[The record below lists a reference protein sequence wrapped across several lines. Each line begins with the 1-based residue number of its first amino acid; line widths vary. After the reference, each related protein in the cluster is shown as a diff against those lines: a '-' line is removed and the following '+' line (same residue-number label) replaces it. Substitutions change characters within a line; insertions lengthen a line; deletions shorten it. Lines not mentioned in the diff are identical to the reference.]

1 MSTTPE
7 PSDSD
12 FTAALI
18 ADGLIAEAMRSGEHR
33 RLYLAGHLGLGPE
46 TLFEALRERLHPD
59 RGIIVDAPLGPV
71 QLQGVPLGIYP
82 GGEALLV
89 PYLVGSPG
97 PNAGSAGFAAFL
109 RDEVPVGTAPRVLLI
124 LDEHPVETVRTAAED
139 AALLEA
145 LQWPQLLD
153 AAISGAEPAVLTLL
167 RTVIEDDA
175 RFGRMPRTFTSVGAL
190 RRLATRTDPIEAGAG
205 LDLLGCYLSDPAAHT
220 DARRRLRRGATWRA
234 QLEAW
239 SAPDQNIEAR
249 LLPRY
254 PDQSDPGLKRVL
266 AAQTP
271 FGIDFA
277 KITLADMPRER
288 ASVTRLRLVSP
299 VRARGAACASL
310 PGRAAIWKPGGG
322 SFSIMLTSPATSE
335 ASVTLMWA
343 DGGAPVELHIAA
355 GDREITID
363 TEGEGW
369 RFARLELPTG
379 EAADLAIF
387 LGTGDWAPFESRLDL
402 DLTSSAFR
410 CTGEPQLLA
419 MGKSGELLGQPEVE
433 ATEDFEGDGE
443 PCRCVARF
451 GQQSQPIDLL
461 LDGSSG
467 EFNDSDDDPGI
478 DTLPPGPGP
487 DTGEIPPEDEGN
499 EGEEGPD
506 SGGTAGSVPRFPSV
520 AHARLSAS
528 RSGQAVGPSS
538 FRVTADGVG
547 RGLTPGVYEL
557 ESQRLA
563 QGLDGL
569 KLERQ
574 ILARPDATAFVVRR
588 FGGDAVLDPHPH
600 LDRLDLGGLPREFC
614 DAFLHA
620 RVNLFAALATYGSV
634 HALGAGV
641 AHTEAE
647 AYVAAY
653 EALLDA
659 MLARGRFLAEYERI
673 LLCDAISDPATGEL
687 FIAPTNP
694 ISVRY
699 ILMMTEEVEGWLPRA
714 SEVLPA
720 DLDSCSTRHL
730 LPFFAMQGTWYET
743 AEAAPLLWRR
753 YRPQSQANPGEHRP
767 GYIARRIEHFLRV
780 HPEYR
785 DERQVL
791 SLAFHEP
798 GDGGTVLAALRRLVR
813 PLATESTPQPLP
825 QLQVTII
832 SSSSAP
838 SALQGVVSGATA
850 SSRSD
855 ATLDRILRDRVSLQR
870 AAPDDGIPEF
880 AHLSFVFQ
888 SSLDR
893 EPAAVDLTSRA
904 GTLYAGGLAAA
915 PGRHT
920 EPGRNETAFSWGTF
934 VGTGLQ
940 SPLQALVRKTL
951 ELVGGMPREH
961 FAPGRTRMPSTRVAS
976 AFLGDLYQS
985 SAWVVHLD
993 KLLGLEAF
1001 APDATGRQARY
1012 LIDYEDRADP
1022 TQPGLDAITAT
1033 ARVAPYRLAL
1043 RQALKGLGRPSEA
1056 ALDRLLQLFNGVSG
1070 RWALDLV
1077 GANPNDLHERI
1088 GLATALASL
1097 QDLDGGL
1104 HADGYAGIVIPI
1116 EEMLDALP
1124 RAARPASGHLCDDLL
1139 YLRIPLGEARPRLRG
1154 RLLEVKYRGS
1164 TDSGAAHTAR
1174 EQLQRAHS
1182 WLTSTFGTDPGSP
1195 QRRFRARDLAE
1206 LIRGSATRA
1215 SAFGLL
1221 SAGDRNAAEAA
1232 IDAVSRGDF
1241 TLELG
1246 FEVGGQPVYG
1256 DFVSI
1261 EADNVVPAHRQP
1273 LPGAGLPLGHLRL
1286 GRPALE
1292 ALAMG
1297 RQLPRPSTLPVVT
1310 YPEPPNPPPSDS
1322 GSPHTSPDSQGGSA
1336 RDSGSS
1342 EATSPHTSPE
1352 LEAVSARDSSGLEP
1366 ATPSQPAEVLV
1377 VAGRLDSAFAKYGL
1391 GVEPFSS
1398 DLAQVGPSVIRFRTR
1413 TLGKLSIS
1421 DVERRSRD
1429 IGREI
1434 AAPGEVQIGDE
1445 PGFVTVD
1452 VPRSERGV
1460 LLLADVLPS
1469 LDATPGKP
1477 GALQFV
1483 AGVAPSG
1490 QACVADLSRLPHLL
1504 VAGATGS
1511 GKSVFLRGLLVEL
1524 LRARTPE
1531 QLQLVI
1537 IDPKRLD
1544 FAAFTKVPHLRGG
1557 TIISDPDEALER
1569 LRRTL
1574 EAELSQRQPIL
1585 EDAGVTSAAEY
1596 YEMGGP
1602 LEDLPQLVIVV
1613 DEFADLVLGGSD
1625 RKGFSEL
1632 IQRYAQL
1639 TRAYGIY
1646 LVLATQRPSVDVVTG
1661 SIKANLSARIAFSLP
1676 SGRDSMTVLDRVGAE
1691 DLLGDGDLLFYRNG
1705 RIERLQAPLTTL
1717 HDVRKLMP

>member
-46 TLFEALRERLHPD
+46 ALFKALRERLHPD
-59 RGIIVDAPLGPV
+59 KGVVVSTPRGPV
-71 QLQGVPLGIYP
+71 QLQAMPLGSYP

-89 PYLVGSPG
+89 PYLVGPPG

-124 LDEHPVETVRTAAED
+124 LDESPVETVRTAAED
-139 AALLEA
+139 AALLDA

-153 AAISGAEPAVLTLL
+153 AAISDAEPAVLTLL
-167 RTVIEDDA
+167 RAVIEDDD
-175 RFGRMPRTFTSVGAL
+175 RFGRLPRTFTTVGAL
-190 RRLATRTDPIEAGAG
+190 RRLATRTNPIEAGTG
-205 LDLLGCYLSDPAAHT
+205 LHLLGCYLSDPSAHT
-220 DARRRLRRGATWRA
+220 DARRRLRRGATWRN
-234 QLEAW
+234 QLESW
-239 SAPDQNIEAR
+239 SAPDQSIEAR

-254 PDQSDPGLKRVL
+254 ADQGDHGLMRVL
-266 AAQTP
+266 KAQTP
-271 FGIDFA
+271 FGMDFA
-277 KITLADMPRER
+277 KITLNDMPRER
-288 ASVTRLRLVSP
+288 TSPPPLRLASP

-310 PGRAAIWKPGGG
+310 PGRAAIWRPGGG
-322 SFSIMLTSPATSE
+322 SFSVLLTGPATS
-335 ASVTLMWA
+335 AATATLTWA
-343 DGGAPVELHIAA
+343 DGGPPVELSIMT

-363 TEGEGW
+363 TDGEGW

-379 EAADLAIF
+379 VPADLAIF

-410 CTGEPQLLA
+410 CAGEPRLLA
-419 MGKSGELLGQPEVE
+419 MGQSGELLGQPEVE
-433 ATEDFEGDGE
+433 APEDFDADGE
-443 PCRCVARF
+443 PCRCVATF
-451 GQQSQPIDLL
+451 GPQSQPIDLL
-461 LDGSSG
+461 LDGSTG
-467 EFNDSDDDPGI
+467 GFDDSDDDSRTATP
-478 DTLPPGPGP
+478 PPAPGPETGEDPAGDGTDDEEGP
-487 DTGEIPPEDEGN
+487 DTGGIS
-499 EGEEGPD
+499 GP
-506 SGGTAGSVPRFPSV
+506 VPRFPSV
-520 AHARLSAS
+520 AHARLSGS
-528 RSGQAVGPSS
+528 RDGQAAGTGS
-538 FRVTADGVG
+538 FRVTPDGVG
-547 RGLTPGVYEL
+547 QGITPGLYEL
-557 ESQRLA
+557 ENQKLGT
-563 QGLDGL
+563 GLDGL
-569 KLERQ
+569 RLERQ

-588 FGGDAVLDPHPH
+588 SGDDAVLDPHPH
-600 LDRLDLGGLPREFC
+600 LDRLDLGGLPRELR
-614 DAFLHA
+614 DAFLDA
-620 RVNLFAALATYGSV
+620 RANLFAALAPYGSV

-641 AHTEAE
+641 ALAEAE
-647 AYVAAY
+647 AYVATY

-659 MLARGRFLAEYERI
+659 MLANGRFLAEYERI
-673 LLCDAISDPATGEL
+673 VLCDAVGDPATGEL

-699 ILMMTEEVEGWLPRA
+699 LLTMTEEVEGWLPRA
-714 SEVLPA
+714 SEVLQA
-720 DLDSCSTRHL
+720 DLDSCSARHL
-730 LPFFAMQGTWYET
+730 LPFFAMQGAWYET
-743 AEAAPLLWRR
+743 GEAAPLLWRR

-767 GYIARRIEHFLRV
+767 AYMARRIEHFLRV

-813 PLATESTPQPLP
+813 PLATEAAPQPLP
-825 QLQVTII
+825 QLEVTIV

-838 SALQGVVSGATA
+838 SALQGVVSGVAA
-850 SSRSD
+850 SGRSD
-855 ATLDRILRDRVSLQR
+855 APLDRILRDRVSLKR
-870 AAPDDGIPEF
+870 AVPDDGVPVF
-880 AHLSFVFQ
+880 AHLSFIFQ

-893 EPAAVDLTSRA
+893 EPAAADLASRA
-904 GTLYAGGLAAA
+904 GTLYVGGLAAA

-920 EPGRNETAFSWGTF
+920 EPGRNETSFSWGTF
-934 VGTGLQ
+934 VGTGAQ
-940 SPLQALVRKTL
+940 GPLQTLVGKTL

-961 FAPGRTRMPSTRVAS
+961 FATGRTRMPSTRVAS

-1001 APDATGRQARY
+1001 APDASGRQARY

-1022 TQPGLDAITAT
+1022 AQPGLDAITAT
-1033 ARVAPYRLAL
+1033 SRVAPYRLAL
-1043 RQALKGLGRPSEA
+1043 RQALRGLGRPTDA

-1088 GLATALASL
+1088 GLAAALASL

-1104 HADGYAGIVIPI
+1104 QAVGYAGIVIPLQ
-1116 EEMLDALP
+1116 EMLDALP
-1124 RAARPASGHLCDDLL
+1124 RAARPASGRLCDDLL
-1139 YLRIPLGEARPRLRG
+1139 YLRIPLGEERPRLRG

-1164 TDSGAAHTAR
+1164 TDPGAASIAR
-1174 EQLQRAHS
+1174 EQLQQAHK
-1182 WLTSTFGTDPGSP
+1182 WLSVTFGSDPDSP
-1195 QRRFRARDLAE
+1195 QRLFRSRDLAE
-1206 LIRGSATRA
+1206 LIRGSVTRA

-1221 SAGDRNAAEAA
+1221 SIGDRTELEAA
-1232 IDAVSRGDF
+1232 IDAVARGAF

-1246 FEVGGQPVYG
+1246 FEVGGQPVQG

-1261 EADNVVPAHRQP
+1261 EADSAVPAHRQP
-1273 LPGAGLPLGHLRL
+1273 LPGIGQPLGHLRL

-1292 ALAMG
+1292 ALATG
-1297 RQLPRPSTLPVVT
+1297 RPLPRPTTLPIVT
-1310 YPEPPNPPPSDS
+1310 YPEPHNPPPGNG
-1322 GSPHTSPDSQGGSA
+1322 GSPLTPQDPDVGPS
-1336 RDSGSS
+1336 RDPGSS
-1342 EATSPHTSPE
+1342 DPT
-1352 LEAVSARDSSGLEP
+1352 
-1366 ATPSQPAEVLV
+1366 TPTQPTEVPV

-1391 GVEPFSS
+1391 GVEPFSPE
-1398 DLAQVGPSVIRFRTR
+1398 LAQVGPSVIRFRTR
-1413 TLGKLSIS
+1413 TLGRLSIS

-1434 AAPGEVQIGDE
+1434 AAPGEVQVGDE

-1452 VPRSERGV
+1452 VPRAERAE
-1460 LLLADVLPS
+1460 LLLTDVLPG
-1469 LDATPGKP
+1469 LDASTGKP
-1477 GALQFV
+1477 GSLQFV

-1490 QACVADLSRLPHLL
+1490 DIRVADLSRLPHLL

-1511 GKSVFLRGLLVEL
+1511 GKSVFLRGLLVEF

-1531 QLQLVI
+1531 QLHLLI

-1544 FAAFTKVPHLRGG
+1544 FAAFARAPHLRGG
-1557 TIISDPDEALER
+1557 AIISDPDEALER
-1569 LRRTL
+1569 LRHTL

-1585 EDAGVTSAAEY
+1585 EAAGVTSATEY
-1596 YEMGGP
+1596 YEAGGS

-1613 DEFADLVLGGSD
+1613 DEFADLVLGGND
-1625 RKGFSEL
+1625 RKAFSEL

-1691 DLLGDGDLLFYRNG
+1691 DLLGDGDMLFYRNG

-1717 HDVRKLMP
+1717 GDVRRIVTL

>member
-59 RGIIVDAPLGPV
+59 KGIVVDAPRGPV
-71 QLQGVPLGIYP
+71 QLQAVPLGSYP

-89 PYLVGSPG
+89 PYLVGPPG

-109 RDEVPVGTAPRVLLI
+109 RDEVPVGAAPRVLLI

-139 AALLEA
+139 AALLDA

-153 AAISGAEPAVLTLL
+153 AALSDAEPAVLTLL
-167 RTVIEDDA
+167 RAVIEDDD
-175 RFGRMPRTFTSVGAL
+175 RFGRLSRTFTTVGAL
-190 RRLATRTDPIEAGAG
+190 RRLATRTNPVEAGAG
-205 LDLLGCYLSDPAAHT
+205 LHLLGCYLSDPAAHT
-220 DARRRLRRGATWRA
+220 DARRRLRRGAAWRT

-239 SAPDQNIEAR
+239 SAPDQSIEAR

-254 PDQSDPGLKRVL
+254 PDQGDPGLKRVL
-266 AAQTP
+266 EAQTP
-271 FGIDFA
+271 FGMDFA

-288 ASVTRLRLVSP
+288 ASAPPLRLVSP

-310 PGRAAIWKPGGG
+310 PGRAAIWRPGGG
-322 SFSIMLTSPATSE
+322 SFSVMLTSPATS
-335 ASVTLMWA
+335 AATATLTWA
-343 DGGAPVELHIAA
+343 DGGSPVKLSIAA
-355 GDREITID
+355 GEREITIETD
-363 TEGEGW
+363 GEGW

-379 EAADLAIF
+379 EPADLAIF

-410 CTGEPQLLA
+410 CNGGPQLLA

-433 ATEDFEGDGE
+433 APEDFDTGGE

-451 GQQSQPIDLL
+451 GSQSQPIDLL

-467 EFNDSDDDPGI
+467 ASDDLDDDPGT
-478 DTLPPGPGP
+478 DTPPPGPGP
-487 DTGEIPPEDEGN
+487 GTGEDPGDEDDDVEA
-499 EGEEGPD
+499 GPD
-506 SGGTAGSVPRFPSV
+506 TGGTAGPVPRVPSV
-520 AHARLSAS
+520 AHARLSGS
-528 RSGQAVGPSS
+528 RNGQAVGPSS
-538 FRVTADGVG
+538 FMVTADGVG
-547 RGLTPGVYEL
+547 RALTPGVYEL
-557 ESQRLA
+557 ESQKLV

-588 FGGDAVLDPHPH
+588 SGGEAVLDPHPH

-641 AHTEAE
+641 AYTEAE
-647 AYVAAY
+647 AYVTAY

-659 MLARGRFLAEYERI
+659 MLANGRFLAEYERL
-673 LLCDAISDPATGEL
+673 LLCDAIGDPATGEL

-694 ISVRY
+694 VSVRY
-699 ILMMTEEVEGWLPRA
+699 LLTMTEEIEGWLPRA

-730 LPFFAMQGTWYET
+730 LPFFAMQGTWHET
-743 AEAAPLLWRR
+743 GEAAPLLWRR

-798 GDGGTVLAALRRLVR
+798 GDGRTVLAALRRLVR
-813 PLATESTPQPLP
+813 PLAAEGTPQTLP
-825 QLQVTII
+825 RLQVTIV

-838 SALQGVVSGATA
+838 SALQGVVSGATP

-855 ATLDRILRDRVSLQR
+855 ATLDRILRDRVSLQQ
-870 AAPDDGIPEF
+870 AAPDDGVPKF

-893 EPAAVDLTSRA
+893 EPAAVELASRA

-934 VGTGLQ
+934 VGTGVQ
-940 SPLQALVRKTL
+940 GPLQTLVRKTL

-1022 TQPGLDAITAT
+1022 AQPGLDAITAT
-1033 ARVAPYRLAL
+1033 ARVAPYRMAL

-1077 GANPNDLHERI
+1077 GAHPNDLHERI

-1104 HADGYAGIVIPI
+1104 HAAGYAGIVIPI

-1124 RAARPASGHLCDDLL
+1124 RAARPASGRLCDDLL
-1139 YLRIPLGEARPRLRG
+1139 YLRIPLGEARPQLRG

-1164 TDSGAAHTAR
+1164 TDPGAAHTAR

-1182 WLTSTFGTDPGSP
+1182 WLTETFGADPDSP

-1221 SAGDRNAAEAA
+1221 PIGDRNAAEAA
-1232 IDAVSRGDF
+1232 IDAVGRGDF

-1246 FEVGGQPVYG
+1246 FAAGGQPVYG

-1261 EADNVVPAHRQP
+1261 EADNAVPAHRQP

-1297 RQLPRPSTLPVVT
+1297 RPLPRPATLPVVT
-1310 YPEPPNPPPSDS
+1310 YPEPHNPPPGDGGSPQTSPDPEEGPTSDS
-1322 GSPHTSPDSQGGSA
+1322 GSA
-1336 RDSGSS
+1336 
-1342 EATSPHTSPE
+1342 
-1352 LEAVSARDSSGLEP
+1352 EP
-1366 ATPSQPAEVLV
+1366 TTPPQPAEVPV

-1391 GVEPFSS
+1391 GVEPFSP
-1398 DLAQVGPSVIRFRTR
+1398 DLAQVGPSVVRFRTR

-1434 AAPGEVQIGDE
+1434 VAPGEVQIGDE

-1452 VPRSERGV
+1452 VPRAERAV
-1460 LLLADVLPS
+1460 LLLADVLPN
-1469 LDATPGKP
+1469 LDASTGKP
-1477 GALQFV
+1477 GSLQFV

-1490 QACVADLSRLPHLL
+1490 DVRVADLSRLPHLL

-1531 QLQLVI
+1531 QLQLLI

-1544 FAAFTKVPHLRGG
+1544 FTAFTRVPHLRGG
-1557 TIISDPDEALER
+1557 AIISDPDEALER
-1569 LRRTL
+1569 LRHTL
-1574 EAELSQRQPIL
+1574 EAEMSQRQPIL

-1596 YEMGGP
+1596 YEMGGQ
-1602 LEDLPQLVIVV
+1602 LKDLPQLVIVV

-1691 DLLGDGDLLFYRNG
+1691 DLLGDGDMLFYRNG

-1717 HDVRKLMP
+1717 HDVRKIIP

>member
-59 RGIIVDAPLGPV
+59 ASIAVNAPGGPV
-71 QLQGVPLGIYP
+71 QLQGVPLGSYP

-97 PNAGSAGFAAFL
+97 PNAGSAGFAAYL
-109 RDEVPVGTAPRVLLI
+109 RDEVPAGAAPRVLLI

-139 AALLEA
+139 AALLDA

-175 RFGRMPRTFTSVGAL
+175 RFGRLPRTFTTVGAL

-205 LDLLGCYLSDPAAHT
+205 LHLLGCYLSDPAAHT
-220 DARRRLRRGATWRA
+220 DATRRLRRGATWRA

-239 SAPDQNIEAR
+239 SAPDQSIEAR

-254 PDQSDPGLKRVL
+254 PDQGGPGLKRVL
-266 AAQTP
+266 EAQTP
-271 FGIDFA
+271 FGMDFA
-277 KITLADMPRER
+277 KLTLADMPRER
-288 ASVTRLRLVSP
+288 ASAPQLRLVSP

-310 PGRAAIWKPGGG
+310 PGRAAIWRPGGG
-322 SFSIMLTSPATSE
+322 SFSIMLTSPATSA
-335 ASVTLMWA
+335 ASATLTWA
-343 DGGAPVELHIAA
+343 DGGPPGELSIAA
-355 GDREITID
+355 GDREITVN

-369 RFARLELPTG
+369 RFARLELPSG
-379 EAADLAIF
+379 ESADLAIF
-387 LGTGDWAPFESRLDL
+387 HGTGDWAPFESRLDL

-419 MGKSGELLGQPEVE
+419 MGKSGELLGQPEIE
-433 ATEDFEGDGE
+433 APENFDADGE

-451 GQQSQPIDLL
+451 GQQSHPIDLL

-467 EFNDSDDDPGI
+467 EFDDSDDDPGT
-478 DTLPPGPGP
+478 DTPPPGPGP
-487 DTGEIPPEDEGN
+487 DTGEDPPGDEGDD
-499 EGEEGPD
+499 GEEGPD
-506 SGGTAGSVPRFPSV
+506 TGGTAGPVPRVPSV
-520 AHARLSAS
+520 AHARLSGS
-528 RSGQAVGPSS
+528 RNGQVAGLSS
-538 FRVTADGVG
+538 FMVTADGVG
-547 RGLTPGVYEL
+547 RVLTPGVYEL
-557 ESQRLA
+557 ESQKLA

-569 KLERQ
+569 MLERQ

-588 FGGDAVLDPHPH
+588 AGGNAVLDSHPH

-614 DAFLHA
+614 DAFLQA
-620 RVNLFAALATYGSV
+620 RVNLFAALANYGSV

-641 AHTEAE
+641 AFTEAE
-647 AYVAAY
+647 AYVTAY

-659 MLARGRFLAEYERI
+659 MLADGRFLAEYERI
-673 LLCDAISDPATGEL
+673 LLCDAIGDPATGEL

-699 ILMMTEEVEGWLPRA
+699 LLMMTEEVEGWLPRA

-730 LPFFAMQGTWYET
+730 LPFFSMQGTWYET
-743 AEAAPLLWRR
+743 GEAAPMLWRR

-767 GYIARRIEHFLRV
+767 GYITRRIEHFLRV

-813 PLATESTPQPLP
+813 PLATEGTLEPLP
-825 QLQVTII
+825 QLQVTIV

-850 SSRSD
+850 SSRAD
-855 ATLDRILRDRVSLQR
+855 ATLDRILRDRVSLQQ
-870 AAPDDGIPEF
+870 AAPDDGVPEF

-893 EPAAVDLTSRA
+893 EPAAVDLASRA

-920 EPGRNETAFSWGTF
+920 EPGRNETAFSWGVF
-934 VGTGLQ
+934 VGTGVQ
-940 SPLQALVRKTL
+940 SPLQTLVRKTL
-951 ELVGGMPREH
+951 EIVGGMPREH

-1022 TQPGLDAITAT
+1022 AQPGLDAITAT

-1043 RQALKGLGRPSEA
+1043 RQALKGLGRPSEG

-1088 GLATALASL
+1088 GLAAALASL
-1097 QDLDGGL
+1097 EDLDGGL

-1116 EEMLDALP
+1116 KEMLDALP

-1182 WLTSTFGTDPGSP
+1182 WLTKIFGTDPGSP

-1215 SAFGLL
+1215 TAFGLL
-1221 SAGDRNAAEAA
+1221 PIGDRNAAEAA
-1232 IDAVSRGDF
+1232 IDAVGRGDF

-1246 FEVGGQPVYG
+1246 FVVGDQLVYG

-1261 EADNVVPAHRQP
+1261 EADNAVPAHRQP
-1273 LPGAGLPLGHLRL
+1273 LPGAGMPLGHLRL

-1292 ALAMG
+1292 ALATG
-1297 RQLPRPSTLPVVT
+1297 RQLPRPAPLPVVT
-1310 YPEPPNPPPSDS
+1310 YPEPHEPPHGDG
-1322 GSPHTSPDSQGGSA
+1322 GSPHTSPD
-1336 RDSGSS
+1336 
-1342 EATSPHTSPE
+1342 PE
-1352 LEAVSARDSSGLEP
+1352 PGPTRDSSSPEP
-1366 ATPSQPAEVLV
+1366 TTPTKPAEVPV

-1460 LLLADVLPS
+1460 LLLTDVLPN
-1469 LDATPGKP
+1469 LDATAGKP
-1477 GALQFV
+1477 GSLQFV

-1490 QACVADLSRLPHLL
+1490 EACVADLSRLPHLL

-1557 TIISDPDEALER
+1557 AIISDPDEALER
-1569 LRRTL
+1569 LRHTL
-1574 EAELSQRQPIL
+1574 EEEMSQRQPIL

-1596 YEMGGP
+1596 YEMGGQ

-1661 SIKANLSARIAFSLP
+1661 SIKANLSARVAFSLP

-1717 HDVRKLMP
+1717 LDVRRLMP

>member
-7 PSDSD
+7 PTDSD

-46 TLFEALRERLHPD
+46 ELFEALRRCLHPH
-59 RGIIVDAPLGPV
+59 RGIIVDAPRGPV
-71 QLQGVPLGIYP
+71 RLQAAPLGSYP
-82 GGEALLV
+82 DGEALLV
-89 PYLVGSPG
+89 PYLVGPPG
-97 PNAGSAGFAAFL
+97 LNSGSAGFAAFL
-109 RDEVPVGTAPRVLLI
+109 RDEVPVGMAPRVLLI

-139 AALLEA
+139 AALLDA
-145 LQWPQLLD
+145 LQWPQLLA
-153 AAISGAEPAVLTLL
+153 AAIAHAEPAVLPLL
-167 RTVIEDDA
+167 RAVIEDDA
-175 RFGRMPRTFTSVGAL
+175 RFGRLSRTFRTVGAL
-190 RRLATRTDPIEAGAG
+190 RRLATRTSPIEAGAG
-205 LDLLGCYLSDPAAHT
+205 LHLLGCYLSDPGAHT
-220 DARRRLRRGATWRA
+220 DARRRLRRGAAWRA
-234 QLEAW
+234 QLESW
-239 SAPDQNIEAR
+239 SAPDQSIEAR

-254 PDQSDPGLKRVL
+254 VDQDDPGLKRVL
-266 AAQTP
+266 EAQTP
-271 FGIDFA
+271 FGMDFG

-288 ASVTRLRLVSP
+288 TASQPLRLASP

-310 PGRAAIWKPGGG
+310 PGRAAIWRPGGG
-322 SFSIMLTSPATSE
+322 AFSVLLASPAPSAVT
-335 ASVTLMWA
+335 VTLTWA
-343 DGGAPVELHIAA
+343 DGGPPVEFGIGA
-355 GDREITID
+355 GDREITIE
-363 TEGEGW
+363 TRGEGW
-369 RFARLELPTG
+369 RFARLQLPTG
-379 EAADLAIF
+379 ESADLAIY
-387 LGTGDWAPFESRLDL
+387 LGTGEWAPFESRLDL

-419 MGKSGELLGQPEVE
+419 MGQSGELLGQPEIE
-433 ATEDFEGDGE
+433 APEELDADGE
-443 PCRCVARF
+443 PHRCVARF
-451 GQQSQPIDLL
+451 GPQSQPIDLL
-461 LDGSSG
+461 LAGSPG
-467 EFNDSDDDPGI
+467 GFDDSDDDSGT
-478 DTLPPGPGP
+478 DMPPLASGP
-487 DTGEIPPEDEGN
+487 DAGDNPGDDGSDD
-499 EGEEGPD
+499 EEGPY
-506 SGGTAGSVPRFPSV
+506 SGGTGGPVPRVPSV
-520 AHARLSAS
+520 AHARLSGS
-528 RSGQAVGPSS
+528 RNGQAVGASS
-538 FRVTADGVG
+538 FRVTADGVA
-547 RGLTPGVYEL
+547 RVLTPGVYEL
-557 ESQRLA
+557 ESQKLEH
-563 QGLDGL
+563 GLDGL

-574 ILARPDATAFVVRR
+574 ILERPDVTAFVVRR
-588 FGGDAVLDPHPH
+588 SGGDAALDPHPH
-600 LDRLDLGGLPREFC
+600 LDRLDLGGLPQGLC
-614 DAFLHA
+614 DAFLDA
-620 RVNLFAALATYGSV
+620 RANLFAALAPYGSV
-634 HALGAGV
+634 HTLGAGV
-641 AHTEAE
+641 ASAEAE

-653 EALLDA
+653 EALLDT
-659 MLARGRFLAEYERI
+659 MLASGRFLAEFERI
-673 LLCDAISDPATGEL
+673 VLCDAIGDPATGEM

-694 ISVRY
+694 INVRY
-699 ILMMTEEVEGWLPRA
+699 LLTLTEKVEGWLPRA

-720 DLDSCSTRHL
+720 DLNGCSTRHL
-730 LPFFAMQGTWYET
+730 LPFFAMQGIWYET
-743 AEAAPLLWRR
+743 SEAAPLLWRR

-767 GYIARRIEHFLRV
+767 AYIARRIEHFLRV
-780 HPEYR
+780 HPDYR

-813 PLATESTPQPLP
+813 PLTTEVTPQPLP
-825 QLQVTII
+825 QLEVTIV

-838 SALQGVVSGATA
+838 TALQGVVSGATA

-855 ATLDRILRDRVSLQR
+855 APLDRILRDRVSLKR
-870 AAPDDGIPEF
+870 AAPDDGVPEF

-893 EPAAVDLTSRA
+893 EPAAVDLGSRA
-904 GTLYAGGLAAA
+904 GTLYVGGLAAA

-934 VGTGLQ
+934 VGPDAQG
-940 SPLQALVRKTL
+940 PLQTLVGKTL
-951 ELVGGMPREH
+951 ELVGGMPRDH

-985 SAWVVHLD
+985 STWVVHLD

-1001 APDATGRQARY
+1001 APDAGGRQARY

-1022 TQPGLDAITAT
+1022 AQPGLDAITAT

-1043 RQALKGLGRPSEA
+1043 RHALKGLGRPTEA
-1056 ALDRLLQLFNGVSG
+1056 ALDHLLQLFNGVSG

-1088 GLATALASL
+1088 GLAAALASL

-1104 HADGYAGIVIPI
+1104 QADGYAGIVIPI

-1139 YLRIPLGEARPRLRG
+1139 YLRIPLGEGRPRLRG

-1164 TDSGAAHTAR
+1164 TDPGAANIAR
-1174 EQLQRAHS
+1174 EQLQRAHN
-1182 WLTSTFGTDPGSP
+1182 WLTETFGADPGSP
-1195 QRRFRARDLAE
+1195 QRLFRSRDLAE

-1221 SAGDRNAAEAA
+1221 PIGDRNACEAA
-1232 IDAVSRGDF
+1232 IDAVGRGDF

-1246 FEVGGQPVYG
+1246 FETGGQPVQG

-1261 EADNVVPAHRQP
+1261 EADSAAPAHRQP
-1273 LPGAGLPLGHLRL
+1273 LPGIGLPLSHLRL

-1292 ALAMG
+1292 ALASG
-1297 RQLPRPSTLPVVT
+1297 RPLPRPATLPVVT
-1310 YPEPPNPPPSDS
+1310 YPEPRNSPPGDGGSPQTPLDPDEDPPSDYGRS
-1322 GSPHTSPDSQGGSA
+1322 VPT
-1336 RDSGSS
+1336 
-1342 EATSPHTSPE
+1342 
-1352 LEAVSARDSSGLEP
+1352 
-1366 ATPSQPAEVLV
+1366 TPTQPAEVPV

-1391 GVEPFSS
+1391 GVEPFSP
-1398 DLAQVGPSVIRFRTR
+1398 DLAQVGPSVLRFRTR

-1452 VPRSERGV
+1452 VPRAERTV
-1460 LLLADVLPS
+1460 LLLADVLPR
-1469 LDATPGKP
+1469 LDTSVGKP
-1477 GALQFV
+1477 GSLQFV

-1490 QACVADLSRLPHLL
+1490 DVRVADLSRLPHLL

-1531 QLQLVI
+1531 QLHLMI

-1544 FAAFTKVPHLRGG
+1544 FAAFTRAPHLRGG
-1557 TIISDPDEALER
+1557 AIISDPDEALER
-1569 LRRTL
+1569 LHHTL
-1574 EAELSQRQPIL
+1574 ETELSQRQPIL
-1585 EDAGVTSAAEY
+1585 EAAGVTSAAEY
-1596 YEMGGP
+1596 YEAGGR

-1613 DEFADLVLGGSD
+1613 DEFADLVLGGND
-1625 RKGFSEL
+1625 RKAFSEL

-1691 DLLGDGDLLFYRNG
+1691 DLIGDGDMLFYRNG
-1705 RIERLQAPLTTL
+1705 RIERLQAPFTTL
-1717 HDVRKLMP
+1717 GDVRGIIP